1 MNSEPVPYLQASL
14 DQPWRNTL
22 DEIDR
27 RGIYP
32 TMRTGTCD
40 VTTPEPV
47 VDGRRCLS
55 FGSNDYLSLS
65 QNPQVKMAAC
75 QAIERYGAG
84 PGYSRLIGATPQI
97 VQDLESELAVWTGFE
112 SAAVYTTGYTANV
125 SAISVLLD
133 RLFASGPS
141 PWAALVDEKVHGSLL
156 DGCLLAQVRVIPFRH
171 NNLAD
176 LERKAKRF
184 AGQARLIV
192 TESVFPLE
200 GTIIDL
206 EPYVQLGKEFGL
218 MTYVDDAHGI
228 GILGTQGGGIG
239 RCGKLGLK
247 PDLYMSSM
255 DKALG
260 CTGGVLAGS
269 RELVRLLQASSRSS
283 ILSSCLPAVL
293 AGAILKSAELAKSMD
308 RERSDLIHKAACLRT
323 RLRDEGFT
331 VYGSPDHPS
340 VSVRIGAEDL
350 ALKMEQH
357 LWEQGVFQP
366 AMRWPAVPAGQ
377 SRFRI
382 NVCVAHTQDHID
394 RIVEALLLARQA
406 CHICHS

>member
-1 MNSEPVPYLQASL
+1 MKPETAVPDALCQLS
-14 DQPWRNTL
+14 PWQQTL
-22 DEIDR
+22 AEIDR

-47 VDGRRCLS
+47 VDGHRCLS

-65 QNPQVKMAAC
+65 QNPQVKLAAC
-75 QAIERYGAG
+75 QAIEQYGVG

-97 VQDLESELAVWTGFE
+97 VQDLESELADWCGFE
-112 SAAVYTTGYTANV
+112 AAAVYPTGYVANV

-141 PWAALVDEKVHGSLL
+141 PWAVLIDERVHGSLL
-156 DGCLLAQVRVIPFRH
+156 DGCVLAQVRVIPYRH
-171 NNLAD
+171 NNLED
-176 LERKAKRF
+176 LERKANRF

-192 TESVFPLE
+192 TESIFPLE

-206 EPYVQLGKEFGL
+206 ERYVQLGNEHGL
-218 MTYVDDAHGI
+218 MTFVDDAHGI
-228 GILGTQGGGIG
+228 GILGTHGGGIG
-239 RCGKLGLK
+239 RCGKTGLK

-293 AGAILKSAELAKSMD
+293 AGAGRKSVELAQSMD
-308 RERSDLIHKAACLRT
+308 KERSDLIQKAAGLRA
-323 RLRDEGFT
+323 RLRHEGFT

-340 VSVRIGAEDL
+340 VSVRVGAEDL

-377 SRFRI
+377 SRIRI
-382 NVCVAHTQDHID
+382 NVCVAHTQYHID
-394 RIVEALLLARQA
+394 RLVEALLLARQV
-406 CHICHS
+406 CF